1 MPRGERFRTGRG
13 DRTGGP
19 STAPGVLARTARA
32 TRVAALLGATLVA
45 AVLVVTVRAT
55 EGRAPV
61 RTAPAGR
68 PASGLA
74 RSAVL
79 FIGDGMGPAYVT
91 VTRVARGGSRGALR
105 MDRLPYT
112 ALSRTYS
119 ADSPVTDSAAA
130 ATAMACGQKTVNGV
144 LDEDASA
151 VHGKQDGA
159 RLESIAL
166 WAKKRGLRVGLVT
179 TTTVTHATPA
189 AFYAVEKDRDNEAGI
204 ARQAVASRIDVLL
217 GGGRKFFPDDLRALA
232 RSGGWTIVETEQDLD
247 AVATLDRH
255 VLGLFAEGHLPYQ
268 ETIELAR
275 NQKAG
280 DAAASVPPE
289 GRGVPTLPEMT
300 RWAVDRLKR
309 SGLPFL
315 PMVEGGRLD
324 HAGHA
329 NWARTLVDETAAF
342 DESVGIAV
350 DRLDPKTTLVLV
362 TADHET
368 GGLALNGYPD
378 EKDGLWSTYRDP
390 QGDKEDAPYPVLSF
404 TSGPGTAK
412 QSGHPPHGPE
422 DPRPSGIPLASAA
435 HTGVDVALYAWG
447 AGAERVH
454 GTLENTEVYRILREH
469 LEGVTG
475 GR

>member
-1 MPRGERFRTGRG
+1 LRDRRT
-13 DRTGGP
+13 TGADPARYVRASNVTTRAG
-19 STAPGVLARTARA
+19 AVLLT
-32 TRVAALLGATLVA
+32 
-45 AVLVVTVRAT
+45 AVLVAT
-55 EGRAPV
+55 TLCVADGRAPA
-61 RTAPAGR
+61 RSTPAGR
-68 PASGLA
+68 GGPATA

-91 VTRVARGGSRGALR
+91 VTRVARGGSRGSLR

-112 ALSRTYS
+112 ALSKTYS

-144 LDEDASA
+144 LGEDASA
-151 VHGKQDGA
+151 VYGKQDGA

-166 WAKKRGLRVGLVT
+166 WAKKRGMRVGLVT

-189 AFYAVEKDRDNEAGI
+189 AFYATEKDRENEAGI
-204 ARQAVASRIDVLL
+204 ARQAVASGIDLLL
-217 GGGRKFFPDDLRALA
+217 GGGRKYFPDDLRTMA
-232 RSGGWTIVETEQDLD
+232 RKDGWTIVETGQDLA
-247 AVATLDRH
+247 AVASLDRH

-268 ETIELAR
+268 EKIEVAR
-275 NQKAG
+275 KQPAA
-280 DAAASVPPE
+280 DAAGSAPAGE
-289 GRGVPTLPEMT
+289 RGTPTLPEMT
-300 RWAVDRLKR
+300 RWAVERLKG
-309 SGLPFL
+309 SGQPFFL
-315 PMVEGGRLD
+315 MVEGGRID

-342 DESVGIAV
+342 DEAIGIAV

-378 EKDGLWSTYRDP
+378 EKDGIWSTYHDP
-390 QGDKEDAPYPVLSF
+390 QGDKEDGPYSVLSF
-404 TSGPGTAK
+404 MSGPGTTR
-412 QSGHPPHGPE
+412 QGGQPPHGPE

-454 GTLENTEVYRILREH
+454 GTLDNTEVYRILREH
-469 LEGVTG
+469 LENASGA
-475 GR
+475 R